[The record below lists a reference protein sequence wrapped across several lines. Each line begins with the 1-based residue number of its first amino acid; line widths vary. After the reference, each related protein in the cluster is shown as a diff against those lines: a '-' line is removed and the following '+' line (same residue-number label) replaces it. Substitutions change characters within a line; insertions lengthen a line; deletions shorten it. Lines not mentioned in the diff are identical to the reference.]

1 MMAAPPKSVLVYV
14 GLDRIGDGLLK
25 LPFVYGLRRIFPKA
39 RLTWLAGKET
49 SVYAGVMA
57 GAVDGL
63 LDEVI
68 EYGNV
73 GLRPSELL
81 HRPLAGRGF
90 DLVIDTQRIF
100 WVSLSLYRIPHK
112 TFISPAANFLLS
124 SRKPPPGYRRPK
136 SMQRQ
141 MLDLLEL
148 AGDRPVPDPKGFDL
162 APDPAAEKD
171 AVALLPPGLPYV
183 GIAPGS
189 GGKPKCW
196 PLERFI
202 SIAKE
207 QVALGRRPVFILGP
221 QETDWLGPLGRAV
234 PEALFPLQEKG
245 IAKAHGFSPQFTI
258 ALSKQFT
265 VCLANDSGVGHMFA
279 LGGRPLVSLFG
290 PTVAEKFMPMT
301 KDLTLIRAS
310 DYGSKEMDAIPVE
323 AVSAALKKILNR

>member
-1 MMAAPPKSVLVYV
+1 MTAPPKSVLVYV

-25 LPFVYGLRRIFPKA
+25 LPFVDGLRRTFPEA

-57 GAVDGL
+57 GVVDGL

-68 EYGNV
+68 EFGNI
-73 GLRPSELL
+73 GLHPRELL

-148 AGDRPVPDPKGFDL
+148 AGGQPVPDPGTVGL
-162 APDPAAEKD
+162 NPDPAAEKD
-171 AVALLPPGLPYV
+171 AAALLPPGPTYV

-189 GGKPKCW
+189 GGRPKCW

-207 QVALGRRPVFILGP
+207 QAALGHRPVFILGP
-221 QETDWLGPLGRAV
+221 QETDWLEPLGRAI
-234 PEALFPLQEKG
+234 PEALFPLQGEG
-245 IAKAHGFSPQFTI
+245 VNAAHGFSPQFTI
-258 ALSKQFT
+258 ALSKRFAA
-265 VCLANDSGVGHMFA
+265 CLANDSGVGHMFA

-290 PTVAEKFMPMT
+290 PTVPEKFMPMT
-301 KDLTLIRAS
+301 KELTLIRAS

-323 AVSAALKKILNR
+323 AVSAALKEALKR